1 MLQILKGLRAMKPLL
16 QQLKPSSNKACIIV
30 RYAIGLATWLAG
42 IADMLSAIVS
52 RLNWNIL
59 LGAWPIVV
67 HHGVQRLTVVVG
79 FFLVILSY
87 GLIRGK
93 HQAWT
98 ITLALLILS
107 CFLHILR
114 GGSILVTLVAL
125 ALTLLLAILHSYFRA
140 RSDPPSPRPAYL
152 PFLLRLPIPSFYPP
166 RS

>member
-1 MLQILKGLRAMKPLL
+1 MLQILKCLRAMKPLL
-16 QQLKPSSNKACIIV
+16 KQLKPSSNKECIIV

-42 IADMLSAIVS
+42 IADLLSAIVS

-107 CFLHILR
+107 CFLHILP
-114 GGSILVTLVAL
+114 GSLILVTLVAL
-125 ALTLLLAILHSYFRA
+125 ALTLLLAILNSYSRV
-140 RSDPPSPRPAYL
+140 RSDPPSATRGYIAFIL
-152 PFLLRLPIPSFYPP
+152 GLGLGAFYPL
-166 RS
+166 